1 MDDKTAQ
8 ILSRLTGEFY
18 QKTAE
23 SFSATRNAP
32 WQGWQRV
39 VERAE
44 LPSAD
49 VPFRVLDLACG
60 NLRFERFLAE
70 SLPGC
75 AIDAWT
81 FDACDELVFSGC
93 APDVTVHHQ
102 NLDVTAELFAGSDL
116 SAILSQCRC
125 DISVCFGFM
134 HHVALPRHRE
144 QILEALVGAVR
155 PGGLVALSFWQLS
168 QSDRLLA
175 KAQAMTEHATRELGL
190 TGLGPGDYLLGWQDR
205 TDVLRYCHD
214 FSESELDELS
224 AMVSSKV
231 QEIAR
236 FSADGKEGNLNR
248 YLLLKRA

>member
-32 WQGWQRV
+32 WQGWRRV
-39 VERAE
+39 AEMVE

-49 VPFRVLDLACG
+49 VPFRMLDLACG
-60 NLRFERFLAE
+60 NLRFERYLAD
-70 SLPGC
+70 SFPGRP
-75 AIDAWT
+75 IEAWT
-81 FDACDELVFSGC
+81 FDSCNELALSGC
-93 APDVTVHHQ
+93 APGVTIHHQ
-102 NLDVTAELFAGSDL
+102 NLDVMGELFAGNDL
-116 SAILSQCRC
+116 SASLGVSGC
-125 DISVCFGFM
+125 DLAVCFGFM
-134 HHVALPRHRE
+134 HHVALPMHRE
-144 QILEALVGAVR
+144 LILEALVGAVR

-168 QSDRLLA
+168 QSERLLA
-175 KAQAMTEHATRELGL
+175 KARATTERAVQELGL
-190 TGLGPGDYLLGWQDR
+190 TGLGPGDYLLGWQER
-205 TDVLRYCHD
+205 ADVLRYCHD

-248 YLLLKRA
+248 YLVLRRS

>member
-23 SFSATRNAP
+23 SFSATRSAP
-32 WQGWQRV
+32 WQGWRSV
-39 VERAE
+39 VERVE

-49 VPFRVLDLACG
+49 APFRVLDLACG
-60 NLRFERFLAE
+60 NLRFERFLSE
-70 SLPGC
+70 SLSVS

-93 APDVTVHHQ
+93 APGVTVHHQ

-116 SAILSQCRC
+116 SATLGQCRC
-125 DISVCFGFM
+125 DLAVCFGFM

-144 QILEALVGAVR
+144 QIMKALVDAAR
-155 PGGLVALSFWQLS
+155 PGGMVALSFWQLS
-168 QSDRLLA
+168 QSERLLA
-175 KAQAMTEHATRELGL
+175 KAQETTERATQELGL

-214 FSESELDELS
+214 FSEDELDELS
-224 AMVSSKV
+224 ATVSSKA